1 MRGFISLWSPPHG
14 QISLLVS
21 SLAAT
26 ALGCAGA
33 PNGATTSPAS
43 ADTDL
48 GTATSVR
55 PGINES
61 YLDATEKDME
71 DWEERLEGES
81 REVVQ
86 SREALL
92 SLLGLDG
99 GEVVADVGAGT
110 GLFAGQLSD
119 LVGDTGRVYAVDIA
133 PQFLAHVRGKMAES
147 GRSNLIFH
155 LAGAKDIGLAPDA
168 RLDVAFMC
176 NVYHH
181 IEYPGAYMPTLGA
194 AMKPDGVLW
203 VIDFKRIEGVTDP
216 GILRHVRANQEQVTA
231 EITAAGFVLEES
243 VDLLEENYVLKFRW
257 PAASSV
263 R

>member
-1 MRGFISLWSPPHG
+1 M
-14 QISLLVS
+14 
-21 SLAAT
+21 T
-26 ALGCAGA
+26 LGCAGA
-33 PNGATTSPAS
+33 QHGGSTSRAS
-43 ADTDL
+43 SDAEF
-48 GTATSVR
+48 GVATSVR

-61 YLDATEKDME
+61 YLDATDKDMG

-86 SREALL
+86 SRAALL

-133 PQFLAHVRGKMAES
+133 PQFLVHLRGKMVES
-147 GRSNLIFH
+147 GRNNLIFH
-155 LAGAKDIGLAPDA
+155 LAGAKDIGLPPDA
-168 RLDVAFMC
+168 GVDVAFMC

-181 IEYPGAYMPTLGA
+181 VEYPGAYMPTLGS

-216 GILRHVRANQEQVTA
+216 GILRHVRANQDQVTE
-231 EITAAGFVLEES
+231 EITAAGFVLEDS
-243 VDLLEENYVLKFRW
+243 VDLLEENYVLKFKW
-257 PAASSV
+257 PGV
-263 R
+263 